1 MKAWIVCLL
10 CPFGFECIRDSRGV
24 CGNITAISV
33 GGFALLGQHYF

>member
-24 CGNITAISV
+24 CGNTAISV